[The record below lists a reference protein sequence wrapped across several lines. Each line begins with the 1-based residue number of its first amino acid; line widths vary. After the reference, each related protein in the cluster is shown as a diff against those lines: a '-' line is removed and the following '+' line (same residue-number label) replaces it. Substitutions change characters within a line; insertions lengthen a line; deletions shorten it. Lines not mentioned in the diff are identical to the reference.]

1 MIVQQ
6 LLFMSRLESICKP
19 VFREVTLV
27 EHFDY
32 LGLRAWNFRRSRAGR
47 LASGLARLVLQ
58 KMANSVMK
66 PQCALVKIQNKN
78 EGEAIEVAEHQARL
92 PGRQV

>member
-1 MIVQQ
+1 
-6 LLFMSRLESICKP
+6 
-19 VFREVTLV
+19 
-27 EHFDY
+27 
-32 LGLRAWNFRRSRAGR
+32 
-47 LASGLARLVLQ
+47 
-58 KMANSVMK
+58 MANSVMK

>member
-1 MIVQQ
+1 
-6 LLFMSRLESICKP
+6 MSTASKP
-19 VFREVTLV
+19 ATAVFRGTCERASMQ
-27 EHFDY
+27 HFDY